1 MPRRG
6 ENIYKRKDGR
16 WEGRYKPDGS
26 SQKYK
31 YVYASTYKEAKEKL
45 VELKI
50 NKPSDNNKKIL
61 LSELCNSWL
70 EFKRGD
76 IKESTYIKYRNI
88 ISNHIKPQLANACVN
103 SLRNE
108 VLRQFALSLKSGS
121 LSNKSKRD
129 ILALLSSILKYA
141 EKVGLCTDKLH
152 IEDLYPK
159 TEKKQIRILPTDER
173 IRLEDYLL
181 KSNNPTK
188 YGILLALYSGIRI
201 GEICGLKWSNI
212 DLKSGTISV
221 CQTLQRLQDRENKG
235 KTKILI
241 SEPKSQSSKR
251 IIPIPAFLT
260 ELLKKIQPQSPCSF
274 FLTGDNSFMEP
285 KTLENKFKRCLKEC
299 DIPYINFHT
308 LRHTFATR
316 CVELGFDMKSLSEIL
331 GHANVGTTLNIYA
344 HPTLEY
350 KRNNMNKLVLFE

>member
-159 TEKKQIRILPTDER
+159 TEKNR
-173 IRLEDYLL
+173 
-181 KSNNPTK
+181 
-188 YGILLALYSGIRI
+188 
-201 GEICGLKWSNI
+201 
-212 DLKSGTISV
+212 
-221 CQTLQRLQDRENKG
+221 
-235 KTKILI
+235 
-241 SEPKSQSSKR
+241 
-251 IIPIPAFLT
+251 
-260 ELLKKIQPQSPCSF
+260 
-274 FLTGDNSFMEP
+274 
-285 KTLENKFKRCLKEC
+285 
-299 DIPYINFHT
+299 
-308 LRHTFATR
+308 
-316 CVELGFDMKSLSEIL
+316 
-331 GHANVGTTLNIYA
+331 
-344 HPTLEY
+344 
-350 KRNNMNKLVLFE
+350 